1 MPTPPSGPLDEVEI
15 AKRFLRLILPEEGD
29 GYGDGYYVAA
39 IRTRR
44 GFKHVFATNVEELW
58 GVIESAD
65 RDEFDTFHACA
76 SFKEPF
82 SDPQGTPPGQR
93 RFGRTKHNVLHVKVF
108 FLDIDVGPEKV
119 YLDLSHAAAALAA
132 FCNTLKLPS
141 PIIVRSGS
149 GLHAYWPLQQ
159 TLDPDT
165 WQCYATGLKNLCQ
178 LHGLHVDPARTAD
191 ISSVLRTP
199 GTRNRKRKKAVEF
212 DPEYLEKIHPYAIE
226 QFKIFAAHAD
236 KPRSSKHATAV
247 LVLPDKIPEYLVRD
261 KPAHIAGAMQQVSTH
276 VSASGLQVAE
286 SCEQVRALRQSKG
299 NLMEPLWY
307 ATIGVLAFCQ
317 DGDELAHEWSRG
329 DPRYTAAE
337 TQERLDRARTLS
349 GATTCERFHFL
360 NPASCE
366 RCPLWGKIKSPITL
380 GRDNRSPAA
389 PTTNGAAKGNG
400 APPPPELL
408 PWEYIART
416 NVLKPKSYA
425 NTHNVVVQLGLR
437 CSHDIFHDRKIV
449 EGDVIENLGPQL
461 SDAICRAVREFII
474 HKFRFDPGPENTQE
488 VLERACER
496 NRFNPILDYLDSLK
510 WDGQPRLDRWLTAY
524 MSVADTELNRAFGRL
539 VLIAAVRR
547 VRTPGTKFDQILVLE
562 GPEGTEKSKAIEIL
576 AGEDNFSDQTILVK
590 DDRTQMELLQGV
602 WIFEI
607 ADLAGMKKSDVDKL
621 KAFASR
627 KRDRSRLAY
636 AHFLTEQSRH
646 TIFIGTTNEKIYLR
660 SQTGNRRFWPVLTGH
675 INTDALS
682 RDRDQLWA
690 EAAYM
695 EAKEESLVLPE
706 PLWAAA
712 RVEQEQRQEQDPWD
726 DLLADVKGEVYP
738 IGDTPS
744 GEGYEE
750 RISSIDLL
758 RRKLVLPI
766 DRIGDRETKRLG
778 HCMRRL
784 GWEGP
789 KRMRINNQN
798 VRGYYRKCIQ

>member
-1 MPTPPSGPLDEVEI
+1 MLTPPSGSLDEAEFAI
-15 AKRFLRLILPEEGD
+15 RFLRLILPGEGH
-29 GYGDGYYVAA
+29 YVAA
-39 IRTRR
+39 IRRTRG
-44 GFKHVFATNVEELW
+44 GFNHLFAPTVEELW

-65 RDEFDTFHACA
+65 RDGYEVYYACA

-82 SDPQGTPPGQR
+82 NDPQGTPPGER
-93 RFGRTKHNVLHVKVF
+93 RFGRTKQNVLVIKVF
-108 FLDIDVGPEKV
+108 FLDIDVGPGKA
-119 YLDLSHAAAALAA
+119 YSDQFLAAAALAN
-132 FCNTLKLPS
+132 FCRTLKLPT

-149 GLHAYWPLQQ
+149 GLHVYWPLQQ
-159 TLDPDT
+159 ALDPAT
-165 WQCYATGLKNLCQ
+165 WQRYASGLKNLCH
-178 LHGLHVDPARTAD
+178 LHELKADPTRTAD

-199 GTRNRKRKKAVEF
+199 GTINHKRKKVVEC
-212 DPEYLEKIHPYAIE
+212 DPEYLEIRPYAIE
-226 QFKIFAAHAD
+226 QFEIFAAPAD
-236 KPRSSKHATAV
+236 MPPSSKHATASM
-247 LVLPDKIPEYLVRD
+247 VLPDKFPEYLLRD
-261 KPAHIAGAMQQVSTH
+261 KPAHIAKAMHQVSTH
-276 VSASGLQVAE
+276 VPVSGLQVAE
-286 SCEQVRALRQSKG
+286 RCGQVRALRETKG
-299 NLMEPLWY
+299 NLPEPLWY
-307 ATIGVLAFCQ
+307 AALGVLAFCE
-317 DGDELAHEWSRG
+317 DGEQLAHEWSNG
-329 DPRYTAAE
+329 YPGYTARE
-337 TQERLDRARTLS
+337 TQERLERWHTLS
-349 GATTCERFHFL
+349 GATTCKHFHSR
-360 NPASCE
+360 NPAICDQCS
-366 RCPLWGKIKSPITL
+366 LWGKIKSPITAGSYDL
-380 GRDNRSPAA
+380 ESPGPGTNRRTGDARASGPA
-389 PTTNGAAKGNG
+389 P
-400 APPPPELL
+400 LL
-408 PWEYIART
+408 AWEYTQGGA
-416 NVLKPKSYA
+416 LKPKSYS
-425 NTHNVVVQLGLR
+425 NTHNAIVQFGIR

-449 EGDVIENLGPQL
+449 EGDVMENLGPQL

-474 HKFRFDPGPENTQE
+474 HKFRFDPGPANTQE

-510 WDGQPRLDRWLTAY
+510 WDGQPRLERWLTAY

-547 VRTPGTKFDQILVLE
+547 VRIPGTKFDQILVLE
-562 GPEGTEKSKAIEIL
+562 GPEGTEKSRAIEIL
-576 AGEDNFSDQTILVK
+576 AGEDNFSDQTILDK
-590 DDRTQMELLQGV
+590 DDRTQMELIQGV

-607 ADLAGMKKSDVDKL
+607 ADLAGMKKSDADKL

-660 SQTGNRRFWPVLTGH
+660 SQTGNRRVWPVLTGH

-712 RVEQEQRQEQDPWD
+712 RLEQEQRQEQDPWD

-738 IGDTPS
+738 IGDTPG

-750 RISSIDLL
+750 RVSSIDLL
-758 RRKLVLPI
+758 RKKLSLPI